1 MRTSRVTLGVFG
13 AGPEVSTRLRR
24 VPTST
29 LEGPAGR
36 VGGTSDE
43 PRYPINSVDNALRL
57 LLFFRERRLLRVSE
71 ASESLGVVRS
81 TAHRLLAMLQYHG
94 FVQQDPVSK
103 AYRAGPSLLDIGLSA
118 VREMDI
124 RRHLRPYLERLS
136 VEVGETVHLMELQGA
151 DAVFL
156 DSVETS
162 RALRTSSRV
171 GRSYPAHTTSGGK
184 VLLAELAPEQLAAL
198 YPADRLSAVTE
209 RTIRTRKDL
218 FRELDL
224 VRSRGYGTNRGE
236 SEEDVAAVGVP
247 LRDAFGRAR
256 AAIAV
261 SGPVSRLGDD
271 DVSKIAEA
279 ARRIAAEASVA
290 LL

>member
-1 MRTSRVTLGVFG
+1 MSLDIFG
-13 AGPEVSTRLRR
+13 SAAEASTRLRR
-24 VPTST
+24 VPKPPRQ
-29 LEGPAGR
+29 GRPVR
-36 VGGTSDE
+36 VGGTADE

-57 LLFFRERRLLRVSE
+57 LLFFRERPLLRVAE

-103 AYRAGPSLLDIGLSA
+103 AYRAGPSLVDIGLST
-118 VREMDI
+118 VREMDL

-136 VEVGETVHLMELQGA
+136 LEVGETVHLMELHGA
-151 DAVFL
+151 DAIFL

-184 VLLAELAPEQLAAL
+184 VLLAELPPAQLAEL
-198 YPADRLSAVTE
+198 YPAEHLSTVTDRS
-209 RTIRTRKDL
+209 IRTLKGL
-218 FRELDL
+218 LQELDL
-224 VRSRGYGTNRGE
+224 VRSRGYSTNRGE
-236 SEEDVAAVGVP
+236 SEVDVAAIAVP
-247 LRDAFGRAR
+247 LRDAFGQAR

-271 DVSKIAEA
+271 DAPTIAEA
-279 ARRIAAEASVA
+279 ASRIAAEASVS